1 MSATVVL
8 KRGGRIIGGVFIA
21 LLVLLMLG
29 CKVGPDYK
37 RPAVDVPGNYR
48 QALAPEIAPASSAS
62 NNASIADEQWPSV
75 FQDSALQHLI
85 EQALA
90 NNLDLRIAA
99 QRVLQAQAQVGI
111 AHSQQLSSI
120 SGGASYSALQI
131 PSSLAGTKSD
141 GTPANSFFRS
151 GGPSA
156 SAAWNLDFWG
166 LYRRQSEAARARSS
180 GQRVGSASDP
190 GDSDPECRRGLL
202 CAAQARRTT
211 RGYGKHHQCTRGISE
226 AHTGS

>member
-8 KRGGRIIGGVFIA
+8 KHGGRIAGDVFMT

-29 CKVGPDYK
+29 CKVGPNYK
-37 RPAVDVPGNYR
+37 RPAVDFPGNYR
-48 QALAPEIAPASSAS
+48 QAVAPEIAPASSVS
-62 NNASIADEQWPSV
+62 NNASIADEQWRSI

-99 QRVLQAQAQVGI
+99 QRVLEAQAQVAI
-111 AHSQQLSSI
+111 AHSQQLPSI

-141 GTPANSFFRS
+141 GRPANSFFRG

-156 SAAWNLDFWG
+156 SAAWNIDFWG
-166 LYRRQSEAARARSS
+166 LYRRQSEAARADLLANEW
-180 GQRVGSASDP
+180 GQRAT
-190 GDSDPECRRGLL
+190 
-202 CAAQARRTT
+202 QTT
-211 RGYGKHHQCTRGISE
+211 LIQSVAEGYFALR
-226 AHTGS
+226 